1 MVATTGGI
9 ADGASRSV
17 HRYPAGAARGS
28 AWTSGRDRAPPSG
41 WRGGAALP
49 GWCGRSVRALP
60 GCARLVRRT
69 LTPLPIPLW

>member
-28 AWTSGRDRAPPSG
+28 AWTSGRDRAPLSG

-49 GWCGRSVRALP
+49 GWCGRGTVNLDHRGQRSASGASSSGRAM
-60 GCARLVRRT
+60 
-69 LTPLPIPLW
+69 